1 MSGRRRAPSQ
11 SQPEQRQQIKFA
23 NELVA
28 SVIDG
33 DKQATVRYD
42 GFEDVEVGDT
52 LTAATEDGSAFADL
66 KIRRTAVV
74 DAVEAYQVLAMA
86 DAGYD
91 AESPQGVINNLNKH
105 YEARIRPSTTVTVLV
120 IEVR

>member
-120 IEVR
+120 FEVR

>member
-1 MSGRRRAPSQ
+1 VSGRRRAPSQ

-120 IEVR
+120 FEVR

>member
-11 SQPEQRQQIKFA
+11 SQPKQRQQIKFA

-120 IEVR
+120 FEVR

>member
-1 MSGRRRAPSQ
+1 MSGGRRASSQ
-11 SQPEQRQQIKFA
+11 SQTGERQQIKFA
-23 NELVA
+23 DELVD
-28 SVIDG
+28 SVADG

-42 GFEDVEVGDT
+42 GFEDVAVGDT
-52 LTAATEDGSAFADL
+52 LTAATEDGSPFAEL
-66 KIRRTAVV
+66 KIRRTAAV

-105 YEARIRPSTTVTVLV
+105 YETRIRPSTTVTVLV
-120 IEVR
+120 FEVR